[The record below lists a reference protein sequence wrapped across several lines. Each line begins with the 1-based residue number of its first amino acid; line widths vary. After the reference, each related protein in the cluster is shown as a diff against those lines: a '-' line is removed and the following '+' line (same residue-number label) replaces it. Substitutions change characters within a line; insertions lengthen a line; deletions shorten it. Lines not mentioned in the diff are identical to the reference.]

1 MQVRREN
8 KRRERRKGRINI
20 TILKRRNKII
30 EHKYQTKA
38 GSTPA
43 RQTARSVATH
53 LLSKLSDGPCSPA
66 SLPVCPTLYPWTV
79 TLPVYS
85 SPQQIYQGYCISVGF
100 SFYLPSFPQL
110 QQMAFQILQIGKPLV
125 CISWPQW
132 LSDTIG
138 EILNPCHSCIFLKFK
153 FRTMWMTLTG
163 LVINLDTWSIDI
175 CGSIYSS
182 LLYEN
187 IKMPYAFF
195 KCRSLA
201 G

>member
-1 MQVRREN
+1 MALALQLHCLFAHLFICGQLHSLCTAPLSRY
-8 KRRERRKGRINI
+8 I
-20 TILKRRNKII
+20 
-30 EHKYQTKA
+30 KA
-38 GSTPA
+38 I
-43 RQTARSVATH
+43 V
-53 LLSKLSDGPCSPA
+53 
-66 SLPVCPTLYPWTV
+66 
-79 TLPVYS
+79 S
-85 SPQQIYQGYCISVGF
+85 SISVGF

-110 QQMAFQILQIGKPLV
+110 QQMAFQTLQIGKPLV

-153 FRTMWMTLTG
+153 FRTMWMTLAG

-182 LLYEN
+182 LLYGN

-195 KCRSLA
+195 KCRSLT